1 MTRCALLPGC
11 VGKPQQVAPGD
22 ERLAQD
28 PFVTMLSKG
37 NHRQFLPNFAGELLY
52 FSQIDSLESMQAVP
66 NSVNGSLE
74 GVTVTFHV
82 CTANTWT
89 DSRYPVT
96 YRSDPNHELNTFPA
110 IFLDE
115 Q

>member
-1 MTRCALLPGC
+1 
-11 VGKPQQVAPGD
+11 
-22 ERLAQD
+22 
-28 PFVTMLSKG
+28 
-37 NHRQFLPNFAGELLY
+37 
-52 FSQIDSLESMQAVP
+52 MQAVP

-96 YRSDPNHELNTFPA
+96 NRSDPNHELNTFPP